1 MQEVVI
7 KSEQI
12 EIYNDDFEEAIAAAC
27 EEFGIDDLKHE
38 GQRPWKAVLQYVGKR
53 VFPDTTVLKSNKR
66 IIHQGNGIPTNNNS
80 YDYEL
85 LNILCDYYIMLSN
98 KYNKLIS
105 IVAFSYMCNMN
116 QDIIDKWADNE
127 PSSTSFHIW
136 KKLRHNRED
145 CLKDKNY
152 DSNNVVGAISIGNQE
167 YNWNMPGVTREHRRV
182 ALSDSELPKLSVNG
196 TQLAIGDAKSEVV

>member
-12 EIYNDDFEEAIAAAC
+12 EIYNNDFEEAIAAAC
-27 EEFGIDDLKHE
+27 EEFGIEDLKHE

-66 IIHQGNGIPTNNNS
+66 VLYQGNSIPTNNNS

-85 LNILCDYYIMLSN
+85 IDALCDYYIMLSN

-105 IVAFSYMCNMN
+105 IIAFSYMLNIPTN
-116 QDIIDKWADNE
+116 TIDVWKDTE
-127 PSSTSFHIW
+127 PSTLTFKIW
-136 KKLRHNRED
+136 KKLSLNRED
-145 CLKDKNY
+145 CLKDKNF

-167 YNWNMPGVTREHRRV
+167 YNWNMPGVTREHKRMS
-182 ALSDSELPKLSVNG
+182 LGDSELPKLNANSTQFIGQNG
-196 TQLAIGDAKSEVV
+196 E